1 MEVFAQSREG
11 SSVVGH
17 NRLKV
22 FFCCLSQSSESM
34 RRVRSLRNKKSAPAI
49 VVRNVGEPGNVSV
62 ISPIHKKHL
71 KNLQTLPSPTA
82 NPSAVRKYSQWL
94 PHSPLP
100 TSPSIVP

>member
-11 SSVVGH
+11 TSVVGH

-22 FFCCLSQSSESM
+22 FFCCLSKSSESM
-34 RRVRSLRNKKSAPAI
+34 RRVQSLRNKKGAPAI
-49 VVRNVGEPGNVSV
+49 VVRNVGEPGNVSE
-62 ISPIHKKHL
+62 IYHQQEIFEY
-71 KNLQTLPSPTA
+71 LQTLPSPTA